1 MDGSSLTPICCR
13 MGRAAL
19 DWTQARLAGEAHVA
33 TQVILQFEAGN
44 STPQRN
50 NLTAIVAAFESAGVE
65 FLVHGARILV
75 LPPLPGPT
83 AVVAN

>member
-1 MDGSSLTPICCR
+1 MQIDAAACR

-19 DWTQARLAGEAHVA
+19 DWTQARLAHEAHVA
-33 TQVILQFEAGN
+33 VAVVVHFEAGV

-50 NLTAIVAAFESAGVE
+50 NLRAIVRAFESAGFE

-75 LPPLPGPT
+75 APPPLLKAVAT
-83 AVVAN
+83 AC